1 MIFDD
6 VADLITDQMKGGKSA
21 ERLARIFGCGRKTIY
36 SYRDGCCFRL
46 TYNFLCGLHY
56 LGSDLALVKRE
67 KEH

>member
-6 VADLITDQMKGGKSA
+6 VADLITDQMKSGKSA
-21 ERLARIFGCGRKTIY
+21 ERLAHIFQVERKTIY

-56 LGSDLALVKRE
+56 LGYDLALVKRE

>member
-6 VADLITDQMKGGKSA
+6 VAELIANQMKAGKSA
-21 ERLARIFGCGRKTIY
+21 ARLAHIFQVERKTIY

-56 LGSDLALVKRE
+56 LGYDLALVKRDGE
-67 KEH
+67 L